1 MDIILIVENQFVN
14 QDQDPDDT
22 QGNAQ
27 DKKKN
32 KEWLC
37 QLPAHQ
43 DQHGN
48 PCWEEGK
55 DC

>member
-37 QLPAHQ
+37 QLPAYQ

-48 PCWEEGK
+48 PC
-55 DC
+55 

>member
-1 MDIILIVENQFVN
+1 MDIILIMENQFGN
-14 QDQDPDDT
+14 QDRDQDDT

-27 DKKKN
+27 DN

-48 PCWEEGK
+48 PC
-55 DC
+55 